1 VSFAV
6 GAVLVLFA
14 ALGVLLV
21 GLGGYAFLQRCWLM
35 TFGEHAVGTVVGL
48 VADETSRTPDE
59 AVTEMDL
66 LPPMPHLRIT
76 FTDYFGAS
84 HEVTS
89 DISVSPRKFRPGDN
103 VPVVY
108 RSGHPETFFVNRF
121 WVKWGAPMLFIGL
134 GLTLLICPVAF
145 LGTVWPAFGDWA
157 GHVVRQAA
165 PWLAPIFV
173 FGLPT
178 MFVLLGATMIS
189 QRLRRLREDYRT
201 QGTIAA
207 TGLETHW
214 SVGAGGTEGE
224 IPAAAG
230 HGHREIWRWIRVAY
244 SDRNGHKQ
252 TRTVPVATGLAARR
266 RQKGQIIEL
275 LVDPEAPQDVLVNE
289 AGELWFLPVMCVAL
303 GSIGL
308 FVFTWAWLTDKWTF

>member
-1 VSFAV
+1 
-6 GAVLVLFA
+6 
-14 ALGVLLV
+14 
-21 GLGGYAFLQRCWLM
+21 M

-59 AVTEMDL
+59 PVTEMDL
-66 LPPMPHLRIT
+66 LPPMPHLRIS

-84 HEVTS
+84 HEVIS
-89 DISVSPRKFRPGDN
+89 DTSVSPKKFRPGDD

-121 WVKWGAPMLFIGL
+121 WVKWGGPMLFIGL
-134 GLTLLICPVAF
+134 GLTLLLCPLAF

-178 MFVLLGATMIS
+178 MFVLLGAHMIS
-189 QRLRRLREDYRT
+189 QRLHRLREDDHT
-201 QGTIAA
+201 QGTILA
-207 TGLETHW
+207 TGLETYRPAG
-214 SVGAGGTEGE
+214 GAGHE
-224 IPAAAG
+224 
-230 HGHREIWRWIRVAY
+230 REISGWIRVAY
-244 SDRNGHKQ
+244 SDRDGHKQ
-252 TRTVPVATGLAARR
+252 TRTLSVTTGLAARR

-275 LVDPEAPQDVLVNE
+275 LVDPKAPQDILVNE
-289 AGELWFLPVMCVAL
+289 AGELWFVPVMHVAL
-303 GSIGL
+303 GSICL
-308 FVFTWAWLTDKWTF
+308 LVFTWAWLTDKWTL